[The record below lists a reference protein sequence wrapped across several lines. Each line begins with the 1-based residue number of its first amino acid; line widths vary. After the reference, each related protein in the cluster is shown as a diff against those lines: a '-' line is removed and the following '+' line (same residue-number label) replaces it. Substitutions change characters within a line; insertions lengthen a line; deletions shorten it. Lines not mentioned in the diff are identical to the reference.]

1 MLNRFLVFH
10 LVQRRQCVG
19 FYMRSVG
26 GCGHGGWFS
35 VIRVIL
41 ARGLSTA
48 SKSAEPLHCTHL
60 MCCLLLC
67 EGDARIFSVVPD
79 TVQLGCTYRKARPV
93 QALFCALCSSFCS
106 VGVCGDQAGK
116 GGESWAASH
125 GSTWVMPK
133 PPGRDWIDP
142 VDDDTFDT
150 LARPARP
157 SQASPPRPSRPSRHS
172 RRSNDSPKSQ
182 RVSERSLQPA
192 RAPAD
197 SYKDWRQAQEE
208 AARAIRAVEPSKRKK
223 TRFYSRLRVCLVV
236 CFVAGYVALVAV
248 LVSAILSERGELGET
263 GSECEK
269 LCPLNT
275 RCRME
280 EGEARCVALPGSNLE
295 TMELILWIVVGLPSL
310 ICIPCLFQWLLRR
323 CCPKCWEKMVK
334 SRWGSAAYEAYQ
346 ADTEALGAMLGK
358 PQPAEAETSETS
370 ENPGA
375 GEASPARSSKATK
388 EAPSQGSSAEIG
400 IEDGL
405 NDLFAPLAKS
415 RPPRASAAEE
425 EELDLLF
432 ARKPKPKEEEVV
444 PVRGPPK
451 PPSTDLESAFSHL
464 FHKRARLPKPQ
475 PKSAAVSTPGSAL
488 RSDFSAGMSVLF
500 ANVQSSKAKRS
511 TWEADDPDPQSQST
525 VIEASRVHSEAPACG
540 DFLDQDLGDP
550 PDFFA
555 FAKLVAGS
563 VDAARSH
570 LHESDAAS
578 DSGDSLG
585 HLEPSDLLDLFHP
598 PLDKG

>member
-1 MLNRFLVFH
+1 M
-10 LVQRRQCVG
+10 
-19 FYMRSVG
+19 
-26 GCGHGGWFS
+26 
-35 VIRVIL
+35 
-41 ARGLSTA
+41 
-48 SKSAEPLHCTHL
+48 
-60 MCCLLLC
+60 
-67 EGDARIFSVVPD
+67 
-79 TVQLGCTYRKARPV
+79 
-93 QALFCALCSSFCS
+93 
-106 VGVCGDQAGK
+106 CGDQAGK
-116 GGESWAASH
+116 GGESWAPSH
-125 GSTWVMPK
+125 GSTWAMPK
-133 PPGRDWIDP
+133 PPGREWIDS

-157 SQASPPRPSRPSRHS
+157 SQASPPRPSRHSRHS
-172 RRSNDSPKSQ
+172 RKSNDSPKSQ
-182 RVSERSLQPA
+182 RVSERSQPA
-192 RAPAD
+192 RVQAD
-197 SYKDWRQAQEE
+197 TYQDWRQAQEE

-223 TRFYSRLRVCLVV
+223 TRFYSRLRVCVVV

-248 LVSAILSERGELGET
+248 LVSAILSERGELET

-269 LCPLNT
+269 LCPLST

-334 SRWGSAAYEAYQ
+334 SPWGTAAYQAYQ

-358 PQPAEAETSETS
+358 PQPVEAETSETS
-370 ENPGA
+370 ENPAPGGA
-375 GEASPARSSKATK
+375 GGAGGEASPARSSK
-388 EAPSQGSSAEIG
+388 EGVGPSQGGTAESG

-415 RPPRASAAEE
+415 RLPRASAAE

-432 ARKPKPKEEEVV
+432 ARKPKHKEPEVV
-444 PVRGPPK
+444 PVRVPPK

-464 FHKRARLPKPQ
+464 FHKRALLPKPQPQPQ

-488 RSDFSAGMSVLF
+488 HSDFSAGMSVLF
-500 ANVQSSKAKRS
+500 ANVQSSKARRS
-511 TWEADDPDPQSQST
+511 SWEAGDDPDQLQST
-525 VIEASRVHSEAPACG
+525 VIEASRVHSEAPAGGG

-563 VDAARSH
+563 VDTARSH
-570 LHESDAAS
+570 LHDSDAAS

-598 PLDKG
+598 PLDGW

>member
-1 MLNRFLVFH
+1 
-10 LVQRRQCVG
+10 
-19 FYMRSVG
+19 MRSVG

-41 ARGLSTA
+41 ASGLSTT
-48 SKSAEPLHCTHL
+48 SKSAGPLHCTHL

-67 EGDARIFSVVPD
+67 AGDARIFSVVPD

-93 QALFCALCSSFCS
+93 QDLFCALRLSFCS
-106 VGVCGDQAGK
+106 VGICGDQAGK
-116 GGESWAASH
+116 GRESWAPSH

-133 PPGRDWIDP
+133 PSGRDWSDP

-192 RAPAD
+192 RAQAD

-248 LVSAILSERGELGET
+248 LVSAILSERGALGET

-323 CCPKCWEKMVK
+323 CCPKCWEKTVK
-334 SRWGSAAYEAYQ
+334 SRWGSAAYQAYQ

-358 PQPAEAETSETS
+358 PQPAEAAETSETS

-432 ARKPKPKEEEVV
+432 ARKPKPKEEEGV

-511 TWEADDPDPQSQST
+511 TWEAEDPDPQSQST
-525 VIEASRVHSEAPACG
+525 VIEASRVHSEAPACGG

-570 LHESDAAS
+570 LHDSDAAS

-598 PLDKG
+598 PLDGG

>member
-1 MLNRFLVFH
+1 
-10 LVQRRQCVG
+10 
-19 FYMRSVG
+19 
-26 GCGHGGWFS
+26 
-35 VIRVIL
+35 
-41 ARGLSTA
+41 
-48 SKSAEPLHCTHL
+48 
-60 MCCLLLC
+60 
-67 EGDARIFSVVPD
+67 
-79 TVQLGCTYRKARPV
+79 
-93 QALFCALCSSFCS
+93 
-106 VGVCGDQAGK
+106 
-116 GGESWAASH
+116 
-125 GSTWVMPK
+125 
-133 PPGRDWIDP
+133 
-142 VDDDTFDT
+142 
-150 LARPARP
+150 
-157 SQASPPRPSRPSRHS
+157 
-172 RRSNDSPKSQ
+172 
-182 RVSERSLQPA
+182 
-192 RAPAD
+192 
-197 SYKDWRQAQEE
+197 
-208 AARAIRAVEPSKRKK
+208 VEPSKRKK
-223 TRFYSRLRVCLVV
+223 TRFYSRLRVCVVV
-236 CFVAGYVALVAV
+236 CFVAGYIALVAV
-248 LVSAILSERGELGET
+248 LVSAILSERSELGET

-334 SRWGSAAYEAYQ
+334 SRWGSAAYQAYQ

-358 PQPAEAETSETS
+358 PQPEAETSETS
-370 ENPGA
+370 ENPA
-375 GEASPARSSKATK
+375 AVGEASQAVAARSSK
-388 EAPSQGSSAEIG
+388 EDQGQDQNQGPRAEIAL
-400 IEDGL
+400 EDGL

-415 RPPRASAAEE
+415 RPPKASAAEE

-432 ARKPKPKEEEVV
+432 ARKPKPKEPEEDV

-464 FHKRARLPKPQ
+464 FHKRARLLPKPQ
-475 PKSAAVSTPGSAL
+475 PKSAAVSNPGSAL

-500 ANVQSSKAKRS
+500 ANVQSSKAKQ
-511 TWEADDPDPQSQST
+511 TWEARGDPDPQSQST
-525 VIEASRVHSEAPACG
+525 VIGASRVHSEALAGVG

-563 VDAARSH
+563 VDTARSH
-570 LHESDAAS
+570 LHDSDAAS

-598 PLDKG
+598 PLDS